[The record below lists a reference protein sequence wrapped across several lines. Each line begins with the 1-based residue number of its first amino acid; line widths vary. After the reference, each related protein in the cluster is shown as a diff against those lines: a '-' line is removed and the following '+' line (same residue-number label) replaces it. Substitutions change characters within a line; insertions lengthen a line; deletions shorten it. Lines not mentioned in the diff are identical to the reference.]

1 MAINST
7 RLTTTGDTVLYT
19 SSGVN
24 AVTLI
29 VVCNTGTPNPADETI
44 NSCTLQLNLVKS
56 GVLANDANAIV
67 KNLLIPAGET
77 VFFNDERLILDG
89 NGSQMDSI
97 WVGCSSAD
105 KLSVTVSTLPV

>member
-29 VVCNTGTPNPADETI
+29 VVCNTGAPNPADETI
-44 NSCTLQLNLVKS
+44 NSCSLQLNLVKS
-56 GVLANDANAIV
+56 GVLASDANAIV

-77 VFFNDERLILDG
+77 VFFSEERIVLDTG
-89 NGSQMDSI
+89 DTIQGAASSSNLLSI
-97 WVGCSSAD
+97 
-105 KLSVTVSTLPV
+105 TVSTISV

>member
-29 VVCNTGTPNPADETI
+29 VVCNTGNPNLSDETI
-44 NSCTLQLNLVKS
+44 NSCLLQLNLVKS
-56 GVLANDANAIV
+56 GVLPSDTNLIV

-77 VFFNDERLILDG
+77 VFFSEERIVLD
-89 NGSQMDSI
+89 NGDTIRATASNPNLLSI
-97 WVGCSSAD
+97 
-105 KLSVTVSTLPV
+105 TVSTIAV

>member
-7 RLTTTGDTVLYT
+7 RLTTTGDTALYT

-56 GVLANDANAIV
+56 GVLASDANAIV

-77 VFFNDERLILDG
+77 VFFSEERIVLDTG
-89 NGSQMDSI
+89 DTISGAASATNLLSI
-97 WVGCSSAD
+97 
-105 KLSVTVSTLPV
+105 TVSTIAV

>member
-19 SSGVN
+19 SSGGVN

-29 VVCNTGTPNPADETI
+29 VVCNTGVPNPADETI

-56 GVLANDANAIV
+56 GVLASDANAIV

-77 VFFNDERLILDG
+77 IFFSEERIVLDQDDTIQG
-89 NGSQMDSI
+89 AASQSNLLSI
-97 WVGCSSAD
+97 
-105 KLSVTVSTLPV
+105 TVSTIAV

>member
-7 RLTTTGDTVLYT
+7 RLTTTGDTILYT

-56 GVLANDANAIV
+56 GVLSSDANAIV

-77 VFFNDERLILDG
+77 VFFSEERIVLDTG
-89 NGSQMDSI
+89 DTIRGSANQSNLLSI
-97 WVGCSSAD
+97 
-105 KLSVTVSTLPV
+105 TVSTIAV

>member
-7 RLTTTGDTVLYT
+7 RLTTTGDTTLYT

-24 AVTLI
+24 AVTLM
-29 VVCNTGTPNPADETI
+29 VVCNTGTPSLSDETV

-56 GVLANDANAIV
+56 GSLSSDSNAIV

-77 VFFNDERLILDG
+77 VFFSEERIVLDTG
-89 NGSQMDSI
+89 DTIRGAASESNLLSI
-97 WVGCSSAD
+97 
-105 KLSVTVSTLPV
+105 TVSTIAV

>member
-19 SSGVN
+19 SLNGVN

-56 GVLANDANAIV
+56 GVLASDTNAIV

-77 VFFNDERLILDG
+77 VFFSEERIVLDELDTIQG
-89 NGSQMDSI
+89 AASQPNLLSI
-97 WVGCSSAD
+97 
-105 KLSVTVSTLPV
+105 TVSTIAV

>member
-56 GVLANDANAIV
+56 GVLASDTNAIV

-77 VFFNDERLILDG
+77 VFFSEERIVLDTG
-89 NGSQMDSI
+89 DAIQGTANQSNLLSI
-97 WVGCSSAD
+97 
-105 KLSVTVSTLPV
+105 TVSTIAV